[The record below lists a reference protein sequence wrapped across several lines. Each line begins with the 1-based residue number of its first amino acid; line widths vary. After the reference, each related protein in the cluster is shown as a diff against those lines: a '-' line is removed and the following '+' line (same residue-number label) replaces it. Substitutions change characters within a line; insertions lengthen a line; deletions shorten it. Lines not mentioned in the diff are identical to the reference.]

1 MVGFGAYA
9 LGMGA
14 VLMALTVAVAVALAR
29 RSLVAGMRRALPY
42 VSRASGALLVVA
54 GA

>member
-1 MVGFGAYA
+1 
-9 LGMGA
+9 
-14 VLMALTVAVAVALAR
+14 MALTLAVALAR

-54 GA
+54 GAYMA